1 MMGVIDLE
9 VLVINY
15 THWVGY
21 HIVEALLSEGYKV
34 YGLVE
39 ETGNENLADF
49 FVRNSSFY
57 SIEKPREEKYELIIS
72 IGSENQ
78 QILSRA
84 NRIYFINQ
92 ETANDDKNYLI
103 QAPYLFGEWMPMD
116 EQGFYYQEE
125 RIDFSSEL
133 FQSEGIYIDD
143 FINLLIN
150 WLNNPPNLREIRL
163 ERKKNMGNQA
173 VKLDKSF
180 FVHENVP
187 IGEKI
192 RAVVTHYN
200 KFHSLYPKLK

>member
-1 MMGVIDLE
+1 MMGVIDME

-34 YGLVE
+34 YGLVGAS
-39 ETGNENLADF
+39 GNENLADF
-49 FVRNSSFY
+49 FVRNSSFC
-57 SIEKPREEKYELIIS
+57 SIEKPREKQYELIIS
-72 IGSENQ
+72 IGSEDQ
-78 QILSRA
+78 QIKSHA
-84 NRIYFINQ
+84 NRIFFINR
-92 ETANDDKNYLI
+92 ETAYDDKNYLI

-143 FINLLIN
+143 FLNLLIN
-150 WLNNPPNLREIRL
+150 WLKNPPNVRDIRL

-192 RAVVTHYN
+192 HAVVTHYN
-200 KFHSLYPKLK
+200 KFRSLYPKLK